1 MKHLIISFFLLN
13 AVNER
18 KKIAILSGK
27 KLNIKERNINEKE
40 ITKDVVY
47 VS

>member
-1 MKHLIISFFLLN
+1 M
-13 AVNER
+13 R
-18 KKIAILSGK
+18 GKKIAILSGK